1 MYKNI
6 WSATIAVQEKI
17 LLYVIHGTYM
27 VYGSLIKSADFH
39 ITGLRTNRTC
49 MRPAVMDCNSKN
61 ADAGLEVS

>member
-6 WSATIAVQEKI
+6 WSTTSCTRENFAIR
-17 LLYVIHGTYM
+17 

-39 ITGLRTNRTC
+39 ITGLRTNRTST
-49 MRPAVMDCNSKN
+49 RPAVTDCNSKN